1 MTEDTKPETLTW
13 DDVRR
18 ARDQLKL
25 ELHLAGME
33 AKEQWE
39 KLQPK
44 LVELEKSF
52 EAGAHKAG
60 TAMADEVSALGATLK
75 RLLGEITSKKPS

>member
-1 MTEDTKPETLTW
+1 MDQAKTESPTW

-18 ARDQLKL
+18 VRDQLKL

-44 LVELEKSF
+44 LAELEKTF

-60 TAMADEVSALGATLK
+60 TAMAEEVSAVGATLK
-75 RLLGEITSKKPS
+75 KLLADITSKKPS